1 MQKRLVTIVSVMIL
15 LLGVIAVLVFLS
27 GCSNGQ
33 TGEPTEEPS
42 DVNLD
47 QIETRMDLGA
57 YGEARQAL
65 EGIIAKDASNA
76 EAHFMLGLAYFN
88 LGEYPKA
95 QESFERALELD
106 PDRAAAIHHNLGAL
120 AYQMGDMETA
130 LSEFQ
135 AALEADPDDPD
146 THYQLGATYLV
157 LALPSGAIEPD
168 LEMVEKAEAQFT
180 RALELADEKPEAK
193 IGLANV
199 HLVNGEV
206 DQAIAL
212 LEEVLEDNPE
222 MREALFA
229 LGRAYLTTGEVD
241 KAQATL
247 ERFLETDPPQIW
259 AEQAETML
267 KQISP

>member
-1 MQKRLVTIVSVMIL
+1 MQKRLRTIASVVML
-15 LLGVIAVLVFLS
+15 LISAIAVLTFLS
-27 GCSNGQ
+27 GCSDRQPEGQ
-33 TGEPTEEPS
+33 TEEPS
-42 DVNLD
+42 EANLD
-47 QIETRMDLGA
+47 PIETQMDLGQ
-57 YGEARQAL
+57 YQEARQSL
-65 EGIIAKDASNA
+65 EQIVAEDDFNA
-76 EAHFMLGLAYFN
+76 EAHFLLGLAYFN
-88 LGEYPKA
+88 LEEYTRA
-95 QESFERALELD
+95 RDSFERALELD

-135 AALEADPDDPD
+135 AALDADPDDPD

-157 LALPSGAIEPD
+157 MALPSGAMEPNP
-168 LEMVEKAEAQFT
+168 EMVNKAEEQFR

-199 HLVNGEV
+199 HLVKGEV
-206 DQAIAL
+206 EQAIVL
-212 LEEVLEDNPE
+212 LEEVLEVNPE

-229 LGRAYLTTGEVD
+229 LGRAYLTAGEVE
-241 KAQATL
+241 KAEATL

>member
-1 MQKRLVTIVSVMIL
+1 MQKRPMIFISV
-15 LLGVIAVLVFLS
+15 AFLS
-27 GCSNGQ
+27 MIAMIALLSSCSSTQ
-33 TGEPTEEPS
+33 A

-47 QIETRMDLGA
+47 EIETQMDLGEYA
-57 YGEARQAL
+57 EARDAL
-65 EGIIAKDASNA
+65 EQIVAEDEANA

-88 LGEYPKA
+88 LEAYSKA
-95 QESFERALELD
+95 RDSFERALALD
-106 PDRAAAIHHNLGAL
+106 PERAAAIHHNLGAL

-130 LSEFQ
+130 LSEFR

-157 LALPSGAIEPD
+157 LAFPSGAMEPD
-168 LEMVEKAEAQFT
+168 PDMVNQAETQFQ

-193 IGLANV
+193 IGLANI
-199 HLVNGEV
+199 HLVRGEV
-206 DQAIAL
+206 DQAIML
-212 LEEVLEDNPE
+212 LEEVLENNPE

-229 LGRAYLTTGEVD
+229 LGRAYLSAGEVD
-241 KAQATL
+241 RAEATL

-267 KQISP
+267 RQISP